1 MRCTIDYKKDFEKIK
16 KLFGKFDKK
25 SLFKISW
32 YELINELNK
41 SKFKNK
47 KICFGTANLDQK
59 YGFRKKNFKEEGKP
73 ILKYLKENNIS
84 MIDTARSYGNA
95 EKFFRNKNFKVISK
109 LSKISKNTQSGSIK
123 SQTNLS
129 IKQTYKNLGNKK
141 LHSLLIHD
149 WSTFIKHKREILNIL
164 LYEKKKIYRKH
175 GASVYHPKKKHRL
188 LKIISL
194 TLFKFHL
201 IF

>member
-1 MRCTIDYKKDFEKIK
+1 MIIKKTLKIK

-59 YGFRKKNFKEEGKP
+59 YGFRKKKILKREIKP

-95 EKFFRNKNFKVISK
+95 EKFLEIKILKLFRN
-109 LSKISKNTQSGSIK
+109 
-123 SQTNLS
+123 
-129 IKQTYKNLGNKK
+129 
-141 LHSLLIHD
+141 
-149 WSTFIKHKREILNIL
+149 
-164 LYEKKKIYRKH
+164 
-175 GASVYHPKKKHRL
+175 
-188 LKIISL
+188 
-194 TLFKFHL
+194 
-201 IF
+201 